1 MATREETPKY
11 RQIVDLLLERI
22 TSGKL
27 QPGDK
32 LPSEA
37 MLVKQYGASR
47 ITIGR
52 AMREL
57 QQRGLVDRVAGSGSY
72 VRGRPNEAKGPLS
85 FGLLIPDL
93 GESEIFE
100 PICYGIA
107 HAPEASEHI
116 LLWGHADA
124 AHATRAAQAWQL
136 CGQYVK
142 RKVNGVFFAPLEFEA
157 DAAHVNRKILSA
169 LEKAQIPVVLLDRRP
184 GEAPERHRPDLVGIN
199 NRQAG
204 YVATEH
210 LIRLGCRRIGFLAHH
225 GSAATI
231 SQRFAGYRD
240 ALSAHGLTL
249 EKGMPAYL
257 PEEDTADEDA
267 SGTKEA
273 EAFVCLNDRIAAE
286 LMRAYLARG
295 IRVPEDIRIV
305 GIDDVKYAA
314 LLPVSLT
321 TVRQPCR
328 AIGEAALRTMLDRI
342 DHPHAPAHDIL
353 LDGELIVRESCGA
366 RLAPAQD

>member
-1 MATREETPKY
+1 
-11 RQIVDLLLERI
+11 VDLLVERI
-22 TSGKL
+22 GSGKL
-27 QPGDK
+27 RPGDK

-57 QQRGLVDRVAGSGSY
+57 QQRGLIDRVAGSGSY
-72 VRGRPNEAKGPLS
+72 VRGRQNKAKGPLF

-124 AHATRAAQAWQL
+124 AHATRAGQAWQL
-136 CGQYVK
+136 CEQYVK
-142 RKVNGVFFAPLEFEA
+142 RKVDGVFFAPLEFEA
-157 DAAHVNRKILSA
+157 DAAQVNRKILSA
-169 LEKAQIPVVLLDRRP
+169 LETAQIPVVLLDRRP
-184 GEAPERHRPDLVGIN
+184 GAAPERHRPDLVGIN

-204 YVATEH
+204 YLATEH

-225 GSAATI
+225 GSAGTI

-240 ALSAHGLTL
+240 ALAAHGLNV

-257 PEEDTADEDA
+257 PEEDAAEEGPST
-267 SGTKEA
+267 TEA
-273 EAFVCLNDRIAAE
+273 VEAFVCLNDRIAAE
-286 LMRAYLARG
+286 LMRAYVARG
-295 IRVPEDIRIV
+295 IRVPEDVRIV
-305 GIDDVKYAA
+305 GIDDVRYAA
-314 LLPVSLT
+314 LLPVPLT

-342 DHPHAPAHDIL
+342 DQPHAPARDIL
-353 LDGELIVRESCGA
+353 LDGELVVRESCGA
-366 RLAPAQD
+366 RIPFSFGRSID